1 MLSEMRYLSEREGF
15 TNTKVHKR
23 MQNKELFG
31 DKKGLICPKT
41 HKC

>member
-15 TNTKVHKR
+15 TNANVHKR

-31 DKKGLICPKT
+31 DKKV
-41 HKC
+41 

>member
-15 TNTKVHKR
+15 ANAKVYKNI
-23 MQNKELFG
+23 QNKELFV